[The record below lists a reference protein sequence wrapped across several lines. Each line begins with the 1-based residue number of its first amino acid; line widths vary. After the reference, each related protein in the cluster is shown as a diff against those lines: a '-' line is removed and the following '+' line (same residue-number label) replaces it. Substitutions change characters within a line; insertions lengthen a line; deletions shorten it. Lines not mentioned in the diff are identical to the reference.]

1 MAGDRRGR
9 SVQNALDDELMGT
22 ITNYATLQSAIADY
36 LNRADLTAQIQTF
49 IQFAEADLNTRLR
62 SREMIV
68 NATATS
74 DGQFVALPPDW
85 LEAINMMIVGGQS
98 PLRYITPDEADTII
112 KAQTYTST
120 RFYSMTTGVIE
131 LVPPAVDDITIDM
144 VYYGKI
150 PALSDANTTNWLL
163 TKAPDVYLYGALT
176 HAAPFLMDDQ
186 RMAVFSQ
193 IYLARVQSL
202 QDESQKAL
210 HSGSPLISR
219 PRGVYG

>member
-1 MAGDRRGR
+1 
-9 SVQNALDDELMGT
+9 MGT

-36 LNRADLTAQIQTF
+36 LNRADLTSQIQTF
-49 IQFAEADLNTRLR
+49 IQFCEADLNTRLR

-74 DGQFVALPPDW
+74 DGQFVSLPPDW

-98 PLRYITPDEADTII
+98 PLRYITPDEADVIN

-120 RFYSMTTGVIE
+120 RFYSMTTGIIE
-131 LVPPAVDDITIDM
+131 LVPPAVDEITIDM

-186 RMAVFSQ
+186 RMPVFSQ

-210 HSGSPLISR
+210 HSGSPLIAR

>member
-1 MAGDRRGR
+1 
-9 SVQNALDDELMGT
+9 MGT

-98 PLRYITPDEADTII
+98 PLRYVTPDEADTIV

-131 LVPPAVDDITIDM
+131 LVPPAVNDITIDM

-150 PALSDANTTNWLL
+150 PALSVSNTTNWLL

-186 RMAVFSQ
+186 RMGVFSQ

>member
-1 MAGDRRGR
+1 
-9 SVQNALDDELMGT
+9 MGT

-36 LNRADLTAQIQTF
+36 LNRADLTSQIQTF
-49 IQFAEADLNTRLR
+49 IQFCEADLNTRLR

-74 DGQFVALPPDW
+74 DGQFVALPPNW

-186 RMAVFSQ
+186 RMPVFSQ

-219 PRGVYG
+219 PRSVYG

>member
-1 MAGDRRGR
+1 
-9 SVQNALDDELMGT
+9 MGT

-74 DGQFVALPPDW
+74 DGQFVALPSDW

-98 PLRYITPDEADTII
+98 PLRYVTPDEADTII

-186 RMAVFSQ
+186 RMGVFSQ

>member
-1 MAGDRRGR
+1 
-9 SVQNALDDELMGT
+9 MGT

-74 DGQFVALPPDW
+74 DGQFVALPSDW

-112 KAQTYTST
+112 KAQTFTST
-120 RFYSMTTGVIE
+120 RFYSMTTGIIE

-150 PALSDANTTNWLL
+150 PALSTANTTNWLL

-202 QDESQKAL
+202 QDESQKSL

>member
-1 MAGDRRGR
+1 
-9 SVQNALDDELMGT
+9 MGT

-74 DGQFVALPPDW
+74 DGQFVALPSDW

-112 KAQTYTST
+112 KAQTFTST
-120 RFYSMTTGVIE
+120 RFYSMTTGIIE

-150 PALSDANTTNWLL
+150 PALSNANTTNWLL

-186 RMAVFSQ
+186 RMGVFSQ

>member
-1 MAGDRRGR
+1 
-9 SVQNALDDELMGT
+9 MGT

-112 KAQTYTST
+112 KAKTYTST
-120 RFYSMTTGVIE
+120 RFYSMTTGIIE

-150 PALSDANTTNWLL
+150 PALSTANTTNWLL
-163 TKAPDVYLYGALT
+163 TKAPDVYLYGALV

-186 RMAVFSQ
+186 RIPVFGN
-193 IYLARVQSL
+193 IYLKRVEELNQ
-202 QDESQKAL
+202 ESQKSL
-210 HSGSPLISR
+210 HSGSPLLARTRIA
-219 PRGVYG
+219 YI

>member
-1 MAGDRRGR
+1 
-9 SVQNALDDELMGT
+9 MGT

-186 RMAVFSQ
+186 RMPVFSQ

>member
-1 MAGDRRGR
+1 
-9 SVQNALDDELMGT
+9 MGT

>member
-1 MAGDRRGR
+1 
-9 SVQNALDDELMGT
+9 MGT

-36 LNRADLTAQIQTF
+36 LNRADLTSQIQTF
-49 IQFAEADLNTRLR
+49 IQFCEADLNTRLR

-68 NATATS
+68 HATSTS
-74 DGQFVALPPDW
+74 DGEFVALPPDW

-98 PLRYITPDEADTII
+98 PLRYVTPDEADSII
-112 KAQTYTST
+112 KAQIYTST

-131 LVPPAVDDITIDM
+131 LVPPAVDEITIDM

-150 PALSDANTTNWLL
+150 PALSNANTTNWLL

-186 RMAVFSQ
+186 RMPVFSQ

-210 HSGSPLISR
+210 HSGSPLIAR
-219 PRGVYG
+219 PRGIYG

>member
-1 MAGDRRGR
+1 
-9 SVQNALDDELMGT
+9 MGT

-202 QDESQKAL
+202 QDESQKSL

-219 PRGVYG
+219 PRSVYG

>member
-1 MAGDRRGR
+1 
-9 SVQNALDDELMGT
+9 MGT

-49 IQFAEADLNTRLR
+49 IQFCEADLNTRLR

-120 RFYSMTTGVIE
+120 RFYSMTTGIIE